1 MEVYYVCNVDRS
13 MCDYITSVHFLSST
27 RESKIRYRR
36 QQLMSYWNH
45 NKEVSKAFDLPL
57 LKRHFMK
64 NWLFLECLSFKG
76 EIIISS

>member
-36 QQLMSYWNH
+36 QQLMSY
-45 NKEVSKAFDLPL
+45 
-57 LKRHFMK
+57 
-64 NWLFLECLSFKG
+64 
-76 EIIISS
+76 